1 MERAVLCWVLI
12 LVTLVTG
19 CTATATSSLPTTPTA
34 SPPSASLAAFLPA
47 AGGRLPVTSSTHATP
62 LVKGK
67 VFLRYV
73 ARLTPP
79 RSNGKVVG
87 DRGATGK
94 VIMKGIKASAS
105 ANYVVLKVRVNN
117 VRSGGAVPSMDT
129 VLNCL
134 AGKFE
139 AGYEGLEITS
149 L

>member
-1 MERAVLCWVLI
+1 A
-12 LVTLVTG
+12 
-19 CTATATSSLPTTPTA
+19 
-34 SPPSASLAAFLPA
+34 PSASLAAFLPVA
-47 AGGRLPVTSSTHATP
+47 GRLPVTSSAYATP

-105 ANYVVLKVRVNN
+105 ACYLVIKMRVNN
-117 VRSGGAVPSMDT
+117 IQSGGAAPFISAVT
-129 VLNCL
+129 NCL
-134 AGKFE
+134 AGMYE
-139 AGYEGLEITS
+139 EGYEGIGWENITRTS
-149 L
+149 GGRPKPY